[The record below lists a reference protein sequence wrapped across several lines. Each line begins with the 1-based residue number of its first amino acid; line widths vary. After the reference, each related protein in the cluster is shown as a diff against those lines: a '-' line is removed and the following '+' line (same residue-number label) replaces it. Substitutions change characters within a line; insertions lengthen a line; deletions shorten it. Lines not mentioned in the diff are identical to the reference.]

1 MASNYQE
8 KMVVEMNKFL
18 SVYNKL
24 SGSTIEIENDK
35 YPEFIRMLG
44 HYFYLYNSGLSKSTI
59 SFGNV
64 TIDISVFNDTPYQN
78 VVKKFLESLNRAF
91 QSNLD
96 DEINNYIT
104 TTNDFTEDEKKI
116 CLEFQGYMSRLQVSM
131 KKGIFKDAINYSVTS
146 SEVISSYSDTLKEFN
161 EYTKTIATDPL
172 KYDVID
178 RFKKMLHVIAAQKVQ
193 PDIFFDA

>member
-8 KMVVEMNKFL
+8 KMIVEINKFL
-18 SVYNKL
+18 AVYNKL

-35 YPEFIRMLG
+35 YPHFIRMLG
-44 HYFYLYNSGLSKSTI
+44 HYFYLYNSGVSKCI

-64 TIDISVFNDTPYQN
+64 MIDMRVFNDTPYQN
-78 VVKKFLESLNRAF
+78 AVKKFLESLNKAF

-104 TTNDFTEDEKKI
+104 TTTDFTEDEKKI
-116 CLEFQGYMSRLQVSM
+116 CLEVQGYMSRLQASM
-131 KKGIFKDAINYSVTS
+131 KKGIFNDAINHSVTS
-146 SEVISSYSDTLKEFN
+146 NEVMSSYSDTLKEFN

-172 KYDVID
+172 KYDVVD
-178 RFKKMLHVIAAQKVQ
+178 RFKKMLPVLAAQKIQ